1 MMNNEKALNLL
12 GLATRAG
19 KMISGEELVLQSV
32 RSKKAKLVIIS
43 TDASDNTRKKLLDK
57 CAYYQVPCV
66 TQFTHGELSHAIGK
80 DRKSCAI
87 QDTGFATKLQEL
99 IQS

>member
-32 RSKKAKLVIIS
+32 RSKKPNS
-43 TDASDNTRKKLLDK
+43 
-57 CAYYQVPCV
+57 
-66 TQFTHGELSHAIGK
+66 
-80 DRKSCAI
+80 
-87 QDTGFATKLQEL
+87 
-99 IQS
+99 